1 MRILHEVH
9 GFVTPYSP
17 ETILEE
23 ERRAKVYADFSPQE
37 YECLR
42 DALGLIT
49 VNKHLNLDKAMKVV
63 QWFKQST
70 CPCNQHVIGRGGNQ
84 WHLRPTTTVP
94 PEVVLQLP
102 TVSNST
108 ILKRRA
114 AKKIATDQASLA
126 VETSSISLMA
136 HFFKKNQL
144 LRLQVL
150 ILLITFLTSMLL
162 ISRCTLITYTYLVLS
177 CINSSKASV

>member
-1 MRILHEVH
+1 MRILYEIH

-23 ERRAKVYADFSPQE
+23 ERRAKVYADFSSQE
-37 YECLR
+37 YECLK

-49 VNKHLNLDKAMKVV
+49 VNKHLNLDKAMKML

-84 WHLRPTTTVP
+84 WQLRPITTVP

-102 TVSNST
+102 TVS
-108 ILKRRA
+108 
-114 AKKIATDQASLA
+114 Q
-126 VETSSISLMA
+126 
-136 HFFKKNQL
+136 
-144 LRLQVL
+144 
-150 ILLITFLTSMLL
+150 
-162 ISRCTLITYTYLVLS
+162 
-177 CINSSKASV
+177 